1 MGTLLKADL
10 FFFQGLR
17 FGSHQQVIAE
27 IKNLFEECWANINS
41 QECNDNDENETIF
54 KALIDFKLCCNFNE
68 KDVIEIILQ
77 MQNLIVASSS
87 GSLC

>member
-1 MGTLLKADL
+1 M
-10 FFFQGLR
+10 
-17 FGSHQQVIAE
+17 IAE
-27 IKNLFEECWANINS
+27 IKNLFEECWTNINS

-54 KALIDFKLCCNFNE
+54 KALMNFKLCCNFNE